1 MTTLALDAATRT
13 GLAVVRGGE
22 LLFVANVNA
31 PGIERALEVLR
42 PLVELGIDRIA
53 IEAAQA
59 RGGESVREKAQS
71 QGTLAQAEWIGLW
84 RAVCRMTFP
93 GVPIADVYPST
104 WRSGL
109 RLPTGDRAYM
119 KRIALAAAAQRWPG
133 RTWKNTDEAEAAL
146 IALYM
151 ESRR

>member
-71 QGTLAQAEWIGLW
+71 QGTLAQAE
-84 RAVCRMTFP
+84 
-93 GVPIADVYPST
+93 
-104 WRSGL
+104 
-109 RLPTGDRAYM
+109 
-119 KRIALAAAAQRWPG
+119 
-133 RTWKNTDEAEAAL
+133 
-146 IALYM
+146 
-151 ESRR
+151 